1 MIQEI
6 STVDRLCEF
15 SHESWSG
22 IRQIQIVKAPC
33 TDIQEEK
40 KINKKKMDCNEYV
53 IHKKCIH
60 YVICTEMQRLSS

>member
-40 KINKKKMDCNEYV
+40 K
-53 IHKKCIH
+53 
-60 YVICTEMQRLSS
+60 